1 MQELNLDNMAAISGD
16 QYKVF
21 SYFSDRTYDM
31 QVHIFLQTFS
41 FRIIKIFLSSMVT
54 LSKAVL
60 IEIGDTLL
68 FLDGQVMIQTK
79 EAHQTGTL

>member
-1 MQELNLDNMAAISGD
+1 MQELHLDHMAATSSD

-21 SYFSDRTYDM
+21 GYFSDQTYM
-31 QVHIFLQTFS
+31 QICIFLQTFS
-41 FRIIKIFLSSMVT
+41 FRIIKMFLSSMVT
-54 LSKAVL
+54 LSKAIL
-60 IEIGDTLL
+60 IKTGDILL